1 MQCAGSARSAA
12 ILARMADRSTHAA
25 PAIRLEGLSKRFPKG
40 DTLAVSAINLDVHEG
55 EFFSLLGPSGS
66 GKTTTLRMINELPVV
81 NVVALVLVLVSII
94 PVWIAQ
100 RISGGEATRITR

>member
-1 MQCAGSARSAA
+1 MQR
-12 ILARMADRSTHAA
+12 
-25 PAIRLEGLSKRFPKG
+25 P
-40 DTLAVSAINLDVHEG
+40 
-55 EFFSLLGPSGS
+55 
-66 GKTTTLRMINELPVV
+66 NELPVV